1 MFTNLSAHGLIR
13 NDKIR
18 RPAFAFRSLYQPW
31 VHHRIMKAL
40 ITTNTLYSRFA
51 NLTIHK
57 NLTTTR
63 AQWKEVPVSNISD
76 SEILVK
82 VRAVALNATDFK
94 HIDAISPPDCV
105 VGCDYAGVVHKVG
118 KGAAKRWKVGDRVAG
133 AVHGGLFPD
142 RGSFA
147 EYLKTDADL
156 AWRVPETIDDAAA
169 TTYGVSAVTA
179 VLALEGRLGFPK
191 VETLLQPD
199 RADANEDNII
209 FVYAGSTCAGL
220 SVIQLAKAYG
230 WKVVTTAS
238 PHSFELVK
246 SYGADAVYNYR
257 DEHVVSEIARSY
269 PNIRLAVDCFSE
281 GKSTKICDTVIGT
294 KGGQVVTLL
303 PSTKPTIPTIKHEL
317 IMAYTVFGHEFHWL
331 PPVGPKFAAVP
342 SDREMLVRF
351 YEGLP
356 RLTNVLRPLPVTLET
371 GGMDAILPGLQKL
384 RDGKVSGSK
393 LVIEL

>member
-1 MFTNLSAHGLIR
+1 
-13 NDKIR
+13 
-18 RPAFAFRSLYQPW
+18 
-31 VHHRIMKAL
+31 
-40 ITTNTLYSRFA
+40 
-51 NLTIHK
+51 
-57 NLTTTR
+57 
-63 AQWKEVPVSNISD
+63 
-76 SEILVK
+76 
-82 VRAVALNATDFK
+82 
-94 HIDAISPPDCV
+94 
-105 VGCDYAGVVHKVG
+105 
-118 KGAAKRWKVGDRVAG
+118 
-133 AVHGGLFPD
+133 
-142 RGSFA
+142 
-147 EYLKTDADL
+147 
-156 AWRVPETIDDAAA
+156 
-169 TTYGVSAVTA
+169 
-179 VLALEGRLGFPK
+179 
-191 VETLLQPD
+191 
-199 RADANEDNII
+199 
-209 FVYAGSTCAGL
+209 VYAGSTCAGL

-269 PNIRLAVDCFSE
+269 PNIGLAVDCFSE

-303 PSTKPTIPTIKHEL
+303 PSTKPTIPTIKHEF

-331 PPVGPKFAAVP
+331 PPVGPMFAAVP

-384 RDGKVSGSK
+384 RDGKISGSK